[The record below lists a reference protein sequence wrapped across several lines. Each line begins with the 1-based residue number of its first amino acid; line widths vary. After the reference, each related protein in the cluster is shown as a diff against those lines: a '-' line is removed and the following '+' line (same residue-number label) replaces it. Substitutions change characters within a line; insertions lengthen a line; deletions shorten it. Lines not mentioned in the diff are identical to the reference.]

1 MTSRDHARRLMLIL
15 LANDRAGLRLD
26 QDAPTAHRAAGRDH
40 QDSRGKRRAAA
51 GARST
56 TKYAGRGGA
65 LVRAA

>member
-1 MTSRDHARRLMLIL
+1 MLIL

-40 QDSRGKRRAAA
+40 EDSRGRRRAAA
-51 GARST
+51 GARPT
-56 TKYAGRGGA
+56 TNHAVPGGA